1 MCMGVGVRIYPI
13 DDNAITVAFDL
24 PIGEVAHRKVMLLQR
39 ALQENKQSEILEIVP
54 AYNSLAIYFVTKTPK
69 ADLLTFV
76 KQWADKVYAE
86 NNEND
91 LTDLTNESHVVIPVC
106 YEPAYASDII
116 TLSKILSISQE
127 DIVLHHS
134 KKSYQVFMNGF
145 IPGFAYMG
153 TLDPILHLPRKQTPT
168 LRVPAG
174 SVAIAAS
181 QTGIYPLEVSGG
193 WHIIGR
199 TPIKMFDK
207 KRNPACLLQ
216 PGQTVSFRPITSSEF
231 QNWS

>member
-1 MCMGVGVRIYPI
+1 MYMGMGVRIYPI

-24 PIGEVAHRKVMLLQR
+24 PIGELAHRKVMRLQR

-86 NNEND
+86 NNDND
-91 LTDLTNESHVVIPVC
+91 LADHTNESHVVIPVC

-116 TLSKILSISQE
+116 TLSKILSISQK
-127 DIVLHHS
+127 DIVMHHS

-145 IPGFAYMG
+145 IPGFA
-153 TLDPILHLPRKQTPT
+153 
-168 LRVPAG
+168 
-174 SVAIAAS
+174 
-181 QTGIYPLEVSGG
+181 
-193 WHIIGR
+193 
-199 TPIKMFDK
+199 
-207 KRNPACLLQ
+207 
-216 PGQTVSFRPITSSEF
+216 
-231 QNWS
+231 

>member
-24 PIGEVAHRKVMLLQR
+24 PIGEVAHRKVMRLQR

-86 NNEND
+86 NNDND

-116 TLSKILSISQE
+116 TLSKILSTSQE

-207 KRNPACLLQ
+207 KRTPPCLLQ
-216 PGQTVSFRPITSSEF
+216 PGQTVSFKPITSSEF